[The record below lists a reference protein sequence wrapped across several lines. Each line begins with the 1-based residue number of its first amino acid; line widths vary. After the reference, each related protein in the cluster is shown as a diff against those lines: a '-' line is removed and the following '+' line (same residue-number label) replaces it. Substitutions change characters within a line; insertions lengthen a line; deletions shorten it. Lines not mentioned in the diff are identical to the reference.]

1 MGSGGKS
8 RAGSFTE
15 GFEED
20 PQKWQ
25 KMSELAYLSTF
36 WDNFKISDT
45 MGYNKPKQVTC
56 ES

>member
-1 MGSGGKS
+1 MGSSGKS